1 MKLKWREEKKSYSI
15 INHNIDFTEFKKKF
29 KETYNILSSN
39 NKLSILSLSPNLSAK
54 KNSVSLINSD
64 DLASLNSIFE
74 KNSHKNNLDIEEI
87 NEPFSEKQLITLKNI
102 LKKEELIVNE
112 MDEAAINMII
122 NAISYIRVKQKI
134 IIFSNKNDKR
144 TLLLYDRKR

>member
-1 MKLKWREEKKSYSI
+1 MKLKWREEKKSHSI

-39 NKLSILSLSPNLSAK
+39 NKLSTLSLSPNLSAK

-64 DLASLNSIFE
+64 DLASLNSIFD

-112 MDEAAINMII
+112 MDEATINMII

>member
-54 KNSVSLINSD
+54 KNSVALINSD
-64 DLASLNSIFE
+64 DLASPNSIFD

-102 LKKEELIVNE
+102 SKKEELIVNE
-112 MDEAAINMII
+112 MDEATINMII
-122 NAISYIRVKQKI
+122 NAISYIRV
-134 IIFSNKNDKR
+134 
-144 TLLLYDRKR
+144 

>member
-39 NKLSILSLSPNLSAK
+39 NKLSTLSLSPNLSAK

-102 LKKEELIVNE
+102 SKKEELIVNE
-112 MDEAAINMII
+112 MDEATINMII

>member
-64 DLASLNSIFE
+64 DLASLNSIFD

-102 LKKEELIVNE
+102 SKKEELIVNE
-112 MDEAAINMII
+112 MDEATINMII
-122 NAISYIRVKQKI
+122 NAISYIRV
-134 IIFSNKNDKR
+134 
-144 TLLLYDRKR
+144 

>member
-1 MKLKWREEKKSYSI
+1 MKRREKISFQF
-15 INHNIDFTEFKKKF
+15 NHNIDFTEFKKKF

-39 NKLSILSLSPNLSAK
+39 NKLSTLSLSPNLSAK

-64 DLASLNSIFE
+64 DLASLNSIFD

-134 IIFSNKNDKR
+134 IIFSNKDDKR